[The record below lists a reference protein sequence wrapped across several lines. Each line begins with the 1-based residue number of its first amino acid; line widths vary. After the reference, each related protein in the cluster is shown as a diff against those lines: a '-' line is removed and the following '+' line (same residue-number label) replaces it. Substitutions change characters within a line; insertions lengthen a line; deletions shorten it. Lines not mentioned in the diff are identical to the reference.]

1 MKPEIQAAVD
11 KLKASYGDVKREA
24 LSYSFEAADV
34 LDAFLKSKIGSVE
47 HYILGL
53 LRDNHP
59 SPTITATV
67 IKGKSTAKIVKDVV
81 EPKSVINESGDTIA
95 DSPAE

>member
-11 KLKASYGDVKREA
+11 RLKASYGDVKREA
-24 LSYSFEAADV
+24 LSYSFDANDV
-34 LDAFLKSKIGSVE
+34 LDAFLKAESGTVE
-47 HYILGL
+47 QYILGL

-59 SPTITATV
+59 SPTITATI
-67 IKGKSTAKIVKDVV
+67 IKNKPTVKIVRDVV

-95 DSPAE
+95 DSTAE

>member
-1 MKPEIQAAVD
+1 MKPEIQTAVD

-24 LSYSFEAADV
+24 LSYSFDANDV
-34 LDAFLKSKIGSVE
+34 LDAFLKSDVGSVE

-67 IKGKSTAKIVKDVV
+67 IKGKSTAKLICDVV

-95 DSPAE
+95 DSTTE

>member
-1 MKPEIQAAVD
+1 MKPEIKTAVD
-11 KLKASYGDVKREA
+11 RLKASYGDVKREV
-24 LSYSFEAADV
+24 LSYSFDSADV
-34 LDAFLKSKIGSVE
+34 LEAFLKSEVGTVE

-67 IKGKSTAKIVKDVV
+67 IKGKSTAKVVRDVV
-81 EPKSVINESGDTIA
+81 SPKSVINESGETIA